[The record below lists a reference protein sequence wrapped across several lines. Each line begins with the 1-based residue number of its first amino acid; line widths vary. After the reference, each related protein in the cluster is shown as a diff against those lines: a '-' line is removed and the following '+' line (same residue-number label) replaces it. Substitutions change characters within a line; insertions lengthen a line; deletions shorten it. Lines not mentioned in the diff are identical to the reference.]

1 MVQSATWRKPGEID
15 VSNITATSVR
25 PSQTWPL
32 CLRQFEYAGV
42 GVVQLRFLRF
52 HSRTSSQ
59 HMTVSCN
66 GSQSSVGKTNSTQRI
81 IHLMGDSGKEI
92 TSHLI
97 SISRRDCEVR
107 VKLLHSYILMPSLL
121 VLCDHLAGGGGR
133 SLSRCYGVTSHQ
145 RSGSGDYIRVTSF
158 SGSDC
163 CFGTALLFVTFKVT
177 PVYACLCVHEMN
189 LCKTLY
195 LIKSGDLCMYMAL
208 DLIWSDF
215 PVDLLLPGFSFLC
228 YFVSIYWIDQT
239 DL

>member
-1 MVQSATWRKPGEID
+1 MVQSATWRKPGEIE

-32 CLRQFEYAGV
+32 CLRQIEYAGV

-66 GSQSSVGKTNSTQRI
+66 GSQSSVFKTNSAQRI
-81 IHLMGDSGKEI
+81 MHLMGDSGKEI
-92 TSHLI
+92 TSHFI

-107 VKLLHSYILMPSLL
+107 VELLNCYIVMLSLL

-133 SLSRCYGVTSHQ
+133 SLPRCYGVTSRQ
-145 RSGSGDYIRVTSF
+145 RSGTGDCIGVTSF

-163 CFGTALLFVTFKVT
+163 WCGTSLLFVTFIVT
-177 PVYACLCVHEMN
+177 LVFACLCVCEMN
-189 LCKTLY
+189 LCKTLHS
-195 LIKSGDLCMYMAL
+195 L
-208 DLIWSDF
+208 
-215 PVDLLLPGFSFLC
+215 
-228 YFVSIYWIDQT
+228 
-239 DL
+239 